1 MQHALTRR
9 DRIRVSASRASL
21 AVALD
26 VQSVS
31 YVAIAFLSHF
41 GLTQLGFMLAAMVM
55 VAAVFMMVRLN
66 GRMKLSAVLA

>member
-1 MQHALTRR
+1 MHYSVNIDQRG
-9 DRIRVSASRASL
+9 RADGGLQMFSTL
-21 AVALD
+21 

-66 GRMKLSAVLA
+66 GRMKLSAALA

>member
-1 MQHALTRR
+1 MHYSVNIDQRG
-9 DRIRVSASRASL
+9 RADGGLQMFSTL
-21 AVALD
+21 

-55 VAAVFMMVRLN
+55 VAAVL
-66 GRMKLSAVLA
+66 